1 MGLKHN
7 VKVTHTWMAEVGPD
21 LGYDMINNAS
31 KSKNT
36 S

>member
-1 MGLKHN
+1 MGLKYN

-21 LGYDMINNAS
+21 LGYDMINNIS
-31 KSKNT
+31 KSKYT